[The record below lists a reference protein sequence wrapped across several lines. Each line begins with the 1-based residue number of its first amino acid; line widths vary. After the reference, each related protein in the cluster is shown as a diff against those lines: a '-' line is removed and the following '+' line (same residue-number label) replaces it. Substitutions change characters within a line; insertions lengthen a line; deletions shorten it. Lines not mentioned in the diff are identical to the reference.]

1 MFPVEPAAFI
11 ELLLVLGALMCVDY
25 NVKYVQTMRVHCVD
39 LCSLLVEILVCIIQI
54 SSFH

>member
-25 NVKYVQTMRVHCVD
+25 NVKYVQAMREYIV
-39 LCSLLVEILVCIIQI
+39 
-54 SSFH
+54 